1 MLIRD
6 PSLNDS
12 ATTSVQSSLRL
23 PVLDGS
29 YSYVYWNPWELS
41 EERKSGWGRLP
52 RSQTNLIY
60 ILSNGQGML
69 CKDWLPSL
77 SRNDIGGRCAV
88 IGGQNKEGT
97 RSSTDH
103 GGRCKIMSYFP
114 MCYKKIRKLART
126 IFLILNDSKP
136 TEQRID
142 CNAQCSSLAGRLTL
156 RLFVLGSCPML
167 QGSCACYSLG
177 LGNDREVELDNKN
190 RLHQRD

>member
-69 CKDWLPSL
+69 CKDRLPSL
-77 SRNDIGGRCAV
+77 SRTDIGGRCAV
-88 IGGQNKEGT
+88 IGAQNKEGT

-103 GGRCKIMSYFP
+103 GGRCKIMSYFSHVLE
-114 MCYKKIRKLART
+114 KGSETGKDH
-126 IFLILNDSKP
+126 FFDS
-136 TEQRID
+136 Q
-142 CNAQCSSLAGRLTL
+142 
-156 RLFVLGSCPML
+156 
-167 QGSCACYSLG
+167 
-177 LGNDREVELDNKN
+177 
-190 RLHQRD
+190 